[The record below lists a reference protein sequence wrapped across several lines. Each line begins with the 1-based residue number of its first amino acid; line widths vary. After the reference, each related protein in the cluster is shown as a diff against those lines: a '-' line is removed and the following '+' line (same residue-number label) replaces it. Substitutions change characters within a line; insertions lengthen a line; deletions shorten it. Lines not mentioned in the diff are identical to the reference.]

1 MMRRSETNNNIMI
14 KCFIINMVV
23 MKYSETN
30 SKIIL
35 W

>member
-1 MMRRSETNNNIMI
+1 MMRRSETNNNNIMI
-14 KCFIINMVV
+14 KCFIINIVV

-35 W
+35 

>member
-1 MMRRSETNNNIMI
+1 MMRRSETNNMI
-14 KCFIINMVV
+14 KSFIINIAV

-30 SKIIL
+30 SKIVL